1 MPARQCEQVRKQE
14 RRHVLAAMLLVLLG
28 GSLASAERPRVT
40 RFALKNGIRTVGV
53 IL

>member
-28 GSLASAERPRVT
+28 GSLASAEGPRVT
-40 RFALKNGIRTVGV
+40 RFALKNGIRMVGV